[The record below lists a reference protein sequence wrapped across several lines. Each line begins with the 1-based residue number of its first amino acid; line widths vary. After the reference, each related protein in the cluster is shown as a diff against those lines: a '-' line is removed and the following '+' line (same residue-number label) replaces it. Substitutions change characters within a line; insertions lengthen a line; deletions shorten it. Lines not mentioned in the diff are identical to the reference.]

1 MPDPGLVDAL
11 FEVGKQRQ
19 QILQNLRSAY
29 EKKDLE
35 AVLVHVAEL
44 VGLEESLE
52 RPREKSH

>member
-1 MPDPGLVDAL
+1 VDAL